1 MNGPADD
8 LTQAAV
14 ARSRA
19 IAEIAVG
26 SAILP
31 TVPDLLA
38 RHFGAKSVALVADE
52 NTYAAA
58 GKRTEDALTGAGV
71 AVRSMILPGAPR
83 PKPTAELGDE
93 IAAFINEGETPISVG
108 SGVIHDVTK
117 YAAFRRERPYLCVA
131 TAASMDGYSSA
142 GAPLS
147 VGGFKKTIP
156 CRAPLAILADM
167 DIVAGAPAEMSG
179 WGYGDLAGKVP
190 AGGDWLVADALG
202 IEPVDDVAWPLVQDN
217 LPGWLA
223 APEAVRTGDRAA
235 IADLFTGLTLSGLA
249 MEFHGTSRPAS
260 GADHQIAHMWEME
273 NLMQDGERVSHGA
286 CVSVGCIA
294 ALSLHDW
301 LLTQDLTAI
310 DADRVVA
317 RALTMDE
324 KRAEIAGLMSA
335 AIGERALAETEAKHL
350 THRVHRERLA
360 AIAAAWPVL
369 SARLS
374 AHMMRTGAM
383 AQLLG
388 AAGAPV
394 RAADIGV
401 DRAHLRNTIRAARF
415 IRSRY
420 TVLDLL
426 EECGLLDA
434 AIDAVA
440 PTQA

>member
-1 MNGPADD
+1 MLDKADD
-8 LTQAAV
+8 LTAAAV

-26 SAILP
+26 NGILA
-31 TVPDLLA
+31 TLPDLLG
-38 RHFGAKSVALVADE
+38 RHFSTRAVALVADE
-52 NTYAAA
+52 NTYSAA
-58 GKRTEDALTGAGV
+58 GKAAEAALTGAGIT
-71 AVRSMILPGAPR
+71 VRRMVLPASPR

-93 IAAFINEGETPISVG
+93 IAAFIANGETPVSVG

-117 YAAFRRERPYLCVA
+117 YAAFQRGVPYLCVA

-147 VGGFKKTIP
+147 VAGFKKTIP

-167 DIVAGAPAEMSG
+167 DIVANAPAAMSG

-202 IEPVDDVAWPLVQDN
+202 IEPLDDVAWPLVQDN
-217 LPGWLA
+217 LAGWLSAPA
-223 APEAVRTGDRAA
+223 AVKAGDPAA

-273 NLMQDGERVSHGA
+273 NLTQDGERVSHGA
-286 CVSVGCIA
+286 CVSVGCMT
-294 ALSLHDW
+294 ALRLYDW
-301 LLTQDLTAI
+301 LLGQDLTAL
-310 DADRVVA
+310 DAEAIVA
-317 RALTMDE
+317 AAPSMTD
-324 KRAEIAGLMSA
+324 KRAEIASLMSS
-335 AIGERALAETEAKHL
+335 AIGERAVVETEAKDL
-350 THRVHRERLA
+350 GANAHRARLA
-360 AIAAAWPVL
+360 DIAAAWPAL

-374 AHMMRTGAM
+374 GRMMRAPEM
-383 AQLLG
+383 ATLLTE
-388 AAGAPV
+388 AGAPV
-394 RAADIGV
+394 EAADIGV
-401 DRAHLRNTIRAARF
+401 DTAHLRKTIRAGRF

-440 PTQA
+440 PAR

>member
-1 MNGPADD
+1 MLDKADD
-8 LTQAAV
+8 LTAAAV

-26 SAILP
+26 NGIMP
-31 TVPDLLA
+31 TLPDLLA
-38 RHFGAKSVALVADE
+38 RQFGTKAVALVADE

-58 GKRTEDALTGAGV
+58 GKAAEAALTGAGI
-71 AVRSMILPGAPR
+71 AVRRMVLPASPR

-93 IAAFINEGETPISVG
+93 IAAFIADGETPISVG

-117 YAAFRRERPYLCVA
+117 YAAFQRDVPYLCVA

-167 DIVAGAPAEMSG
+167 DIVANAPAAMSG

-217 LPGWLA
+217 LAGWLSAPA
-223 APEAVRTGDRAA
+223 AVKAGDPAA

-273 NLMQDGERVSHGA
+273 NLTQDGERVSHGA
-286 CVSVGCIA
+286 CVSVGCIT
-294 ALSLHDW
+294 ALRLYDW
-301 LLTQDLTAI
+301 LLTQDLTAL
-310 DADRVVA
+310 DAEAIVA
-317 RALTMDE
+317 AAPSMTD
-324 KRAEIAGLMSA
+324 KRAEIASLMSP
-335 AIGERALAETEAKHL
+335 AIGERAVIETEAKNL
-350 THRVHRERLA
+350 DANAHRGRLA
-360 AIAAAWPVL
+360 AIGAAWPKL

-374 AHMMRTGAM
+374 QHMMRAPAM
-383 AQLLG
+383 AALLG
-388 AAGAPV
+388 EAGAPV
-394 RAADIGV
+394 EASEIGV
-401 DRAHLRNTIRAARF
+401 SASHLRDTIRAGRF

-426 EECGLLDA
+426 EECGLLGA
-434 AIDAVA
+434 AIDAVV
-440 PTQA
+440 PVR